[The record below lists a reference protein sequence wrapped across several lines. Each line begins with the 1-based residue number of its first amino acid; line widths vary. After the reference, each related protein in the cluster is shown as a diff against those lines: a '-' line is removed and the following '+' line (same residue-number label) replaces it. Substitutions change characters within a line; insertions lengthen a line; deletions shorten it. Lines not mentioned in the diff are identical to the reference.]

1 MLFAPAVRRAPM
13 ARLRQVAIARG
24 ALRLVGA
31 THIAA
36 ALRHNARNA
45 NRPLALLGLK

>member
-1 MLFAPAVRRAPM
+1 MSRAISTSRSLAVS
-13 ARLRQVAIARG
+13 

-31 THIAA
+31 TNIAA

-45 NRPLALLGLK
+45 NSPLALLGIN